1 MNCSASDVW
10 DAPLVVM
17 SFVEAETVV
26 PPAAESP
33 DSEPTVEPT
42 AEELS
47 VLNPMERFA
56 FRVTHQANQGAAKQF
71 WTRMQQHLGA
81 LWIHLATYNIMR
93 VYGLEHVAE
102 LDHARPV
109 LLVANHRSFFDMY
122 AVSSVLYRRTTWRK
136 QLFFPVRG
144 RFFYTSP
151 LGMLV
156 NLVMGWW
163 SMYPPFFYT
172 AEKKLFDRYSLRRLV
187 TLCREG
193 AGNIIGF
200 HPEGTRNK
208 SDDPYSF
215 LPAKPGVGKLI
226 MEAQPQ
232 VLPVFVTGLANSLGA
247 QVMRNWT
254 DGEPIRIHFGAP
266 LDLTEFYTKRDAVR
280 THKEISEY
288 IMARIAQL
296 AEQDRGARLANA
308 GDNFANNT
316 IDAAPAF
323 GRSRP
328 EDEAELSDT
337 ETGARV

>member
-1 MNCSASDVW
+1 
-10 DAPLVVM
+10 M
-17 SFVEAETVV
+17 SFVEAEIAVT
-26 PPAAESP
+26 PAVEPP

-42 AEELS
+42 PEELS

-56 FRVTHQANQGAAKQF
+56 FRVTHKSNQGAAKQF

-93 VYGLEHVAE
+93 VYGLEHVE
-102 LDHARPV
+102 TLDHARPV

-122 AVSSVLYRRTTWRK
+122 AVSSVLYRRTTWQK

-172 AEKKLFDRYSLRRLV
+172 MEKKAFDRYALRRLA

-226 MEAQPQ
+226 MEARPQ
-232 VLPVFVTGLANSLGA
+232 VLPVFVIGLANSLPA

-266 LDLTEFYTKRDAVR
+266 LDLTEFYMKRDSVR
-280 THKEISEY
+280 THKEISEH
-288 IMARIAQL
+288 IMARIAEL
-296 AEQDRGARLANA
+296 AEQDRRSRLADA
-308 GDNFANNT
+308 GERFELGAV
-316 IDAAPAF
+316 DAARDFERARPAT
-323 GRSRP
+323 
-328 EDEAELSDT
+328 ETELSET
-337 ETGARV
+337 ETGARR

>member
-1 MNCSASDVW
+1 
-10 DAPLVVM
+10 M

-26 PPAAESP
+26 PSA
-33 DSEPTVEPT
+33 VEPSDLEPIVDPT
-42 AEELS
+42 LEELS

-56 FRVTHQANQGAAKQF
+56 FRVTHKSNQGAAKQF

-93 VYGLEHVAE
+93 VYGLEHVE
-102 LDHARPV
+102 MLDHARPV

-151 LGMLV
+151 LGMFV

-172 AEKKLFDRYSLRRLV
+172 AEKKLFDKYSLRRLV

-232 VLPVFVTGLANSLGA
+232 VLPVFVTGLANSLPA

-266 LDLTEFYTKRDAVR
+266 LDLTEFYTRRDSVR
-280 THKEISEY
+280 THKEISEH
-288 IMARIAQL
+288 IMACIAEL
-296 AEQDRGARLANA
+296 AAQDRRSRLAGA
-308 GDNFANNT
+308 GESLETASINSAPNFEHAPR
-316 IDAAPAF
+316 AA
-323 GRSRP
+323 
-328 EDEAELSDT
+328 T
-337 ETGARV
+337 ETKPNDTGTSVRG

>member
-1 MNCSASDVW
+1 
-10 DAPLVVM
+10 M

-26 PPAAESP
+26 TPAAEP
-33 DSEPTVEPT
+33 PATEPTVEPT
-42 AEELS
+42 PEELS

-56 FRVTHQANQGAAKQF
+56 FRVTHKSNQGAAKQF

-93 VYGLEHVAE
+93 VYGLEHVE
-102 LDHARPV
+102 SLDHTRPV

-122 AVSSVLYRRTTWRK
+122 AVSSVLYRRTTWQK

-156 NLVMGWW
+156 NLIMGWW

-172 AEKKLFDRYSLRRLV
+172 TEKKTFDRYSLRRLV

-266 LDLTEFYTKRDAVR
+266 LDLTEFYTRRDSVR
-280 THKEISEY
+280 THKEISER
-288 IMARIAQL
+288 IMSRIAEL
-296 AEQDRGARLANA
+296 AEQDRRSRLASSVESFETA
-308 GDNFANNT
+308 SIVAARNFEHT
-316 IDAAPAF
+316 P
-323 GRSRP
+323 RP
-328 EDEAELSDT
+328 TTETKPDDT
-337 ETGARV
+337 ETSVRG